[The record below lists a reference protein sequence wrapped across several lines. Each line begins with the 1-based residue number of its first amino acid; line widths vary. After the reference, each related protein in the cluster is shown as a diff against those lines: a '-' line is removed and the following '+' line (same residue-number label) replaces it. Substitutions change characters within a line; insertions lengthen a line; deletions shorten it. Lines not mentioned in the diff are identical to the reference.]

1 MPTSEKTDACYTGLN
16 DATVLSEVRTISGLP
31 SRMTFSKFSGIMNFF
46 WILTG
51 LREFWVI
58 ATVLRLAVWALIK
71 YPHKIPRLVEGKRTI
86 YFLCALYG

>member
-16 DATVLSEVRTISGLP
+16 GATVLSEVRTISGLP

-58 ATVLRLAVWALIK
+58 ATVLRLAAWAWCKQYCLRRIRQLAETTSC
-71 YPHKIPRLVEGKRTI
+71 IAWAR
-86 YFLCALYG
+86 